1 VDLNRAGVEELV
13 RVPGIGPALAARI
26 VAYRDSVGGFGSV
39 DELTRVR
46 GIGPAT
52 LERIRPHLRIQP

>member
-1 VDLNRAGVEELV
+1 
-13 RVPGIGPALAARI
+13 
-26 VAYRDSVGGFGSV
+26 VGGFGSV